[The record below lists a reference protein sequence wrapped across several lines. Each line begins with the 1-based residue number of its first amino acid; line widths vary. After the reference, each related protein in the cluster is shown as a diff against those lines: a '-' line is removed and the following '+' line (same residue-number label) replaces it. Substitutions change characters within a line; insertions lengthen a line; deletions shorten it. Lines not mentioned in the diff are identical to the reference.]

1 MVKKNVQRDSH
12 LKHFIQSIVFL
23 VVQNIVKG
31 SLWSWHCKVRPLNT
45 DFDHQ
50 RCIIFIFTNDNHLSM
65 QFLCLLAHVDD
76 VVLSKHL
83 WGVRL
88 VPTRAAQRLAWNIQ
102 PLHPASAFQ
111 KDSDNRV
118 NSEEEDWQKRKWL
131 KVCDSAAVHSIS
143 LLRIVAK
150 LIPVFFN
157 CPQVMGMVFFFF
169 FWPCC
174 MRNEDAKLFWTSA
187 YELQKSNQSLRE
199 WWEAVLSIHFSNLFP
214 RPAQMTWINGKKIGM
229 FSLLWKSDN
238 LLQQQHYI
246 CRDKN

>member
-50 RCIIFIFTNDNHLSM
+50 RYIIFIFTNDNHLSM

-102 PLHPASAFQ
+102 PLHAAGAFQ
-111 KDSDNRV
+111 KDSDNTRQRRV

-150 LIPVFFN
+150 SIPFFLMLAIDGH
-157 CPQVMGMVFFFF
+157 CF
-169 FWPCC
+169 C
-174 MRNEDAKLFWTSA
+174 LF
-187 YELQKSNQSLRE
+187 
-199 WWEAVLSIHFSNLFP
+199 
-214 RPAQMTWINGKKIGM
+214 
-229 FSLLWKSDN
+229 
-238 LLQQQHYI
+238 
-246 CRDKN
+246 